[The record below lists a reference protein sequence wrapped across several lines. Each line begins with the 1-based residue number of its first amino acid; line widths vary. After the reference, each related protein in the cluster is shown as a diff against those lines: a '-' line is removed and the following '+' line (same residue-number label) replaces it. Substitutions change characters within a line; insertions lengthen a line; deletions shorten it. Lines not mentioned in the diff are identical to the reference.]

1 MNHEEYKEMLVIAA
15 LGALAADEERALAAH
30 LSECPSCRAE
40 RRELEDTAVMLAH
53 AAPPV
58 APSPELRSRI
68 LSRLGTTP
76 QQAGVSAVSTDPNA
90 SAADAARASLD
101 EAGTKGLRPTGES
114 GSNLLPFSAERPP
127 RGFVM
132 LPRKVMAASAI
143 AASLVILAL
152 SAALTLLW
160 THNNRLTAELAL
172 LSARTRQT
180 EQQLAS
186 TRVEFERERE
196 ATELL
201 SAPEARVAMLAGTEA
216 APAARAAFTYDRRTG
231 RAVLYTSG
239 LPPAPA
245 GKAYQLWFIA
255 GGRPLPGGVFTPD
268 PQGRATLREQMPPAG
283 LDAQTFAVTLEPAG
297 GTPAPTGDKFL
308 LGSTSS

>member
-15 LGALAADEERALAAH
+15 LGALDTNEEMALAAH

-40 RRELEDTAVMLAH
+40 RRELEDAAALLAH

-58 APSPELRSRI
+58 APSPQLRAHI
-68 LSRLGTTP
+68 LSQISG
-76 QQAGVSAVSTDPNA
+76 GVVPHHNPD
-90 SAADAARASLD
+90 AADEGAAASSVR
-101 EAGTKGLRPTGES
+101 EKMREEKPSASRER
-114 GSNLLPFSAERPP
+114 GSSLLLFSSERQK
-127 RGFVM
+127 RGFVAVHRNA
-132 LPRKVMAASAI
+132 LAAAAI

-152 SAALTLLW
+152 SVALATLW
-160 THNNRLTAELAL
+160 TRNNQLTAELAR
-172 LSARTRQT
+172 LSARTRET
-180 EQQLAS
+180 EQQLAE
-186 TRVEFERERE
+186 TRREFARQLEVAEV
-196 ATELL
+196 L
-201 SAPEARVAMLAGTEA
+201 SAPEAQVTMLAGTEA
-216 APAARAAFTYDRRTG
+216 APRAHAAFTYDRRTG

-268 PQGRATLREQMPPAG
+268 AQGRATLHEQMPPAG

-297 GTPAPTGDKFL
+297 GTPAPTGGKFL
-308 LGSTSS
+308 VGSTSS